1 MKRIVIIDDDIKSL
15 DSLDIVIAVNFPDN
29 KIVYFNHPEEF
40 RKIQIDEISLIILDI
55 MFVGNGEFEGG
66 FDLGLSFYNDF
77 KEMNRSIPIIIL
89 TNNEINKI
97 DIEMLKKIQLNND
110 IIIEKC
116 NVNLYGIIDLIKKI
130 LH

>member
-1 MKRIVIIDDDIKSL
+1 
-15 DSLDIVIAVNFPDN
+15 
-29 KIVYFNHPEEF
+29 
-40 RKIQIDEISLIILDI
+40 

-110 IIIEKC
+110 IIICLRAVISLLCILKC
-116 NVNLYGIIDLIKKI
+116 FIKSNSNKF
-130 LH
+130 